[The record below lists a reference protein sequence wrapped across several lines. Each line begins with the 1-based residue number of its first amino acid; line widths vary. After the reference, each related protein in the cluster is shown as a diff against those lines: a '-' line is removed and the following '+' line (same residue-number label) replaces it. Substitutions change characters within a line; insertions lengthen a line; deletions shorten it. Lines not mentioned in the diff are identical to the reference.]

1 MTAFR
6 VDPEQLEELAGES
19 WRRRERLAGGARRW
33 RKRRAGSRVKW
44 TGLRTAGHRTTGRA
58 REQKECFGSGGR

>member
-19 WRRRERLAGGARRW
+19 WRRRERLAEGCEALAKAARGVAGEMDWLARGGTPDDR
-33 RKRRAGSRVKW
+33 S
-44 TGLRTAGHRTTGRA
+44 RA
-58 REQKECFGSGGR
+58 RAEGMLRQWGR